1 MSRCDGEL
9 TIYGLICDLFLA
21 SAITCF
27 LWAMQRA
34 SKGVMLR
41 ARVKA
46 FDELVDEYTPQ
57 EREELIHRI
66 KTESLSY

>member
-1 MSRCDGEL
+1 MSRYDDEL
-9 TIYGLICDLFLA
+9 TVYGLVCDLFLA
-21 SAITCF
+21 AAITCF
-27 LWAMQRA
+27 LWAMQRGA
-34 SKGVMLR
+34 KGLMLG
-41 ARVKA
+41 ARVNA